1 MYCPNPGN
9 DSIAAVR
16 FTEFP
21 GPETLRVAVTGDM
34 PPIDYLGA
42 DGEPAGYN
50 TAIIAE
56 LGRCFKVSIKPV
68 HVDTAERTAALV
80 YSVIFSF
87 TSRRSNQLA
96 EKLIMR

>member
-42 DGEPAGYN
+42 DGEPG
-50 TAIIAE
+50 AI
-56 LGRCFKVSIKPV
+56 
-68 HVDTAERTAALV
+68 T
-80 YSVIFSF
+80 
-87 TSRRSNQLA
+87 QL
-96 EKLIMR
+96 